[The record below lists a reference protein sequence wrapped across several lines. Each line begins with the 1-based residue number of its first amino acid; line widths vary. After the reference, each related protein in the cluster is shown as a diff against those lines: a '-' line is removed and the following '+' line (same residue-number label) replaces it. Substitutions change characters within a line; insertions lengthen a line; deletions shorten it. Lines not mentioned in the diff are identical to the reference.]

1 MAVLNR
7 RQLQLLET
15 AYKKRSA
22 RVDFNAN
29 WRAIYRQL
37 EVGLPDASEKYLCF
51 QTQDF
56 ELLRAGVRT
65 QSGLDLMDLSFDMDR
80 KAMARLSS
88 QEKLAR
94 ITPEADYL
102 LLKFHH
108 PGTLPLAQLPASLPP
123 QTALRLPVSQALE
136 WCQTCSPGA
145 ILLVENLDVFDAIT
159 EARLPAELGQIWVIY
174 RGSGNHSPAGV
185 KRFLNLQRG
194 RLPVVAFTDL
204 DPAGLQIAHTTPAVS
219 HCLVPQLA
227 LLEPRQLLSM
237 VQLNFQADFDKQH
250 RQVQYLQDQAAA
262 LGGWQ
267 GLAEWICSKRVSIKQ
282 QHLLAHGMALV
293 CVPLAH

>member
-22 RVDFNAN
+22 RVGFNAN

-56 ELLRAGVRT
+56 ELLRAGVRSL
-65 QSGLDLMDLSFDMDR
+65 SGLDLMDLSFDMDR
-80 KAMARLSS
+80 KAMARLSP

-94 ITPEADYL
+94 VTPEADYL
-102 LLKFHH
+102 LLKFH
-108 PGTLPLAQLPASLPP
+108 PVATVSLAQLPASLPP
-123 QTALRLPVSQALE
+123 QTALRVPVSQALE
-136 WCQTCSPGA
+136 WCQTRSPGA
-145 ILLVENLDVFDAIT
+145 ILLVENLDVFDAIN
-159 EARLPAELGQIWVIY
+159 EVRLPADLGQMWVIY

-185 KRFLNLQRG
+185 RRFLDLLQG
-194 RLPVVAFTDL
+194 QWPVVAFTDL

-227 LLEPRQLLSM
+227 LVAPQQLLAKAH
-237 VQLNFQADFDKQH
+237 LNSEADFDKQH
-250 RQVQYLQDQAAA
+250 RQVRYLQDRAAA
-262 LGGWQ
+262 LGNWQ
-267 GLAEWICSKRVSIKQ
+267 SLAEWICTKRVSIKQ
-282 QHLLAHGMALV
+282 QHLLAHDMALV
-293 CVPLAH
+293 CVSLE